1 MENEKLS
8 LKTKIGFGI
17 CDLGGNLFFT
27 MMAFWIMNYFT
38 DTLGL
43 MPALA
48 GTAIMVGR
56 IWDAISDPLVG
67 YLSDHT
73 ETKWGRRRPYI
84 FVGAI
89 FLFIF
94 MLVMFKNPYI
104 TDQKTLFW
112 WTTIV
117 LCLLFTAYTLTS
129 VPYSSL
135 TPELTTDYDERTTL
149 NSFRMTFA
157 IVGTFIAGG
166 LAYPI
171 IESFSV
177 KTYSEGIL
185 KIDRSQGFFVMAII
199 FGLIMSIS
207 ALITVF
213 SVKEKQSQKKLK
225 TNFIKNF
232 IGVIKNPPYLIVLFT
247 YMFNMIA
254 ITLLSGSL
262 VYYFK
267 YVFKNEGL
275 TTLSF
280 IFLLVPTILS
290 IPLWDKI
297 SKIIGKKWAY
307 FAGMSIIVFS
317 LLINFIF
324 GRFFGPKFFLFI
336 LVITGIGFST
346 GYVLPWAIIPDTIDY
361 DHLKTGTKNEGI
373 YYGAWTFFSKT
384 GQSFAN
390 FLIGLILQFV
400 GFIPNVEQNN
410 VVLEAIRVILGPLGI
425 LFYLI
430 AMTVLF
436 FYPID
441 RKMHDEILEQIKEKN
456 L

>member
-297 SKIIGKKWAY
+297 SKIIGKK
-307 FAGMSIIVFS
+307 FGDKIISNSMVLTDILLTEAKVAVVPGSVFGDDNYIRLS
-317 LLINFIF
+317 YATSMKNISEGLLRI
-324 GRFFGPKFFLFI
+324 K
-336 LVITGIGFST
+336 GF
-346 GYVLPWAIIPDTIDY
+346 V
-361 DHLKTGTKNEGI
+361 
-373 YYGAWTFFSKT
+373 SK
-384 GQSFAN
+384 
-390 FLIGLILQFV
+390 I
-400 GFIPNVEQNN
+400 
-410 VVLEAIRVILGPLGI
+410 
-425 LFYLI
+425 
-430 AMTVLF
+430 
-436 FYPID
+436 
-441 RKMHDEILEQIKEKN
+441 
-456 L
+456 

>member
-1 MENEKLS
+1 MQNEKLS
-8 LKTKIGFGI
+8 FKTKIGFGI

-27 MMAFWIMNYFT
+27 MMAFWVMNYFT

-48 GTAIMVGR
+48 GFALMIGR
-56 IWDAISDPLVG
+56 IWDAVSDPLIG
-67 YLSDHT
+67 YMSDHT
-73 ETKWGRRRPYI
+73 ETRWGRRRPYI
-84 FVGAI
+84 FIGAI

-94 MLVMFKNPYI
+94 MLVMFKNPNI
-104 TDQKTLFW
+104 TDQKILLW
-112 WTTIV
+112 WTIIV

-171 IESFSV
+171 IESFSKKIEINGV
-177 KTYSEGIL
+177 F

-213 SVKEKQSQKKLK
+213 SVKEKISGKKIK

-232 IGVIKNPPYLIVLFT
+232 TGIIKNTPYLLVLFT
-247 YMFNMIA
+247 YMFNMVA

-290 IPLWDKI
+290 IPLWDKV

-324 GRFFGPKFFLFI
+324 GRFFGAAFFFII

-361 DHLKTGTKNEGI
+361 DYLNTGTKNEGI

-384 GQSFAN
+384 GQSVAN
-390 FLIGLILQFV
+390 LLIGVILQIA
-400 GFIPNVEQNN
+400 GFLPNVEQSEK
-410 VVLEAIRVILGPLGI
+410 VIEAIRFILGPLGI

-430 AMTVLF
+430 AMLILF

-441 RKMHDEILEQIKEKN
+441 RKMHDKILSDIREKN